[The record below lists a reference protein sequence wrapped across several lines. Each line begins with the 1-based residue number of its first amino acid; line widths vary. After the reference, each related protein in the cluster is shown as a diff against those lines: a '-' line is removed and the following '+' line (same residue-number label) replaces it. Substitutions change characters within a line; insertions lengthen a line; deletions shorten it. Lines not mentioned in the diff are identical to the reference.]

1 MQTLGFEHAGVFSND
16 DRLAERL
23 TDAGRMTGERVW
35 RLPLD
40 PAYDKMI
47 RSKIA
52 DVKNI
57 GGANSGSIT
66 AAQFL
71 KRFIEDGT
79 VWAHLDIAGVAWQD
93 GEQKAH
99 DPQLGHGLGRA
110 AAQPAGARA
119 LRVVTETLFYHL
131 ERRSLED
138 VLPGLVEKSL
148 ERGWR
153 AVIQTDSSERSDALD
168 NLLWTYDDQSF
179 LAHAQSGDG
188 EAARQPV
195 LITVEDENPNGA
207 QILFCVGG
215 AQPADWSDAGF
226 RRWRAW

>member
-1 MQTLGFEHAGVFSND
+1 M
-16 DRLAERL
+16 
-23 TDAGRMTGERVW
+23 W

-52 DVKNI
+52 DMKNI

-71 KRFIEDGT
+71 KRFIENGT
-79 VWAHLDIAGVAWQD
+79 AWAHLDIAGVAWQD
-93 GEQKAH
+93 GEQKPH

-110 AAQPAGARA
+110 AAQPAGERA
-119 LRVVTETLFYHL
+119 LRNMTETLFYHL
-131 ERRSLED
+131 ERRALED

-153 AVIQTDSSERSDALD
+153 AVIRTDSARTLRRAGQSALD
-168 NLLWTYDDQSF
+168 L
-179 LAHAQSGDG
+179 
-188 EAARQPV
+188 
-195 LITVEDENPNGA
+195 
-207 QILFCVGG
+207 
-215 AQPADWSDAGF
+215 
-226 RRWRAW
+226 